1 MSRRTTVRLLASVGI
16 ALLAAVAVV
25 AVLQARDDSTPS
37 GPQPVGSY
45 TALAGAAP
53 ASVVGRKTSCGIVLT
68 DDTEGIAHPTLPCGV
83 RLFVT
88 FEGTTVL
95 AQVVDRGPY
104 RGGRQ
109 FDVTPA
115 LARRLGL
122 HGVQAV
128 HWSYARSGR

>member
-1 MSRRTTVRLLASVGI
+1 MSRPTTVRLFVVLGL

-25 AVLQARDDSTPS
+25 AVLQGRDDATAS

-45 TALAGAAP
+45 TALAGSAP
-53 ASVVGRKTSCGIVLT
+53 ESVIGRKTSCGIVLT
-68 DDTEGIAHPTLPCGV
+68 EETEGIAHPTLPCGV
-83 RLFVT
+83 RLFVS
-88 FEGTTVL
+88 FGGEDVL

-122 HGVQAV
+122 HGVQVV
-128 HWSYARSGR
+128 HWSYARNAE

>member
-1 MSRRTTVRLLASVGI
+1 MSRRTSVRLLASLGV
-16 ALLAAVAVV
+16 ALLAAVAIV
-25 AVLQARDDSTPS
+25 AVLQRRDDSAPS

-53 ASVVGRKTSCGIVLT
+53 ESVIGRKTSCGIVLT
-68 DDTEGIAHPTLPCGV
+68 EDTEGIAHPTLPCGV
-83 RLFVT
+83 RLFIT
-88 FEGTTVL
+88 FDDKTVL

-104 RGGRQ
+104 KGGRQ

-128 HWSYARSGR
+128 HWSYARNDQ

>member
-1 MSRRTTVRLLASVGI
+1 MSRSTTVRVLAFLAV

-25 AVLQARDDSTPS
+25 AVLQRRHDPMPQ

-45 TALAGAAP
+45 TALAGSAP
-53 ASVVGRKTSCGIVLT
+53 ESVIGRRTSCGIVLT
-68 DDTEGIAHPTLPCGV
+68 EDTEGIAHPTLPCGV
-83 RLFVT
+83 RLFLT
-88 FEGTTVL
+88 FEGRTVL

-122 HGVQAV
+122 HGVQVV
-128 HWSYARSGR
+128 HWSYARNAQ

>member
-1 MSRRTTVRLLASVGI
+1 MSRRTTVRLLAFVGV

-25 AVLQARDDSTPS
+25 AVLQRRDDSTPS
-37 GPQPVGSY
+37 GPRPVGSY
-45 TALAGAAP
+45 TALAGSAP
-53 ASVVGRKTSCGIVLT
+53 ESVIGRKTSCGIVLT
-68 DDTEGIAHPTLPCGV
+68 EDTEGIAHPTLPCGV
-83 RLFVT
+83 RLFIT
-88 FEGTTVL
+88 FDGRTVL

-104 RGGRQ
+104 KGGRQ

-128 HWSYARSGR
+128 RWSYATNAQ

>member
-1 MSRRTTVRLLASVGI
+1 MSRSGTVRLLALVAV
-16 ALLAAVAVV
+16 ALLVTVAVV
-25 AVLQARDDSTPS
+25 AVLQWGRSSKPS
-37 GPQPVGSY
+37 GPQAVGSY

-53 ASVVGRKTSCGIVLT
+53 ESVIGRRTSCGIVLT
-68 DDTEGIAHPTLPCGV
+68 EDTEGIAHPTLPCGV

-88 FEGTTVL
+88 FAGHTVL

-128 HWSYARSGR
+128 RWSYARNSQ

>member
-1 MSRRTTVRLLASVGI
+1 MSRSTSVRPLAFLGL

-25 AVLQARDDSTPS
+25 AVLQRRDNSTPT
-37 GPQPVGSY
+37 GPQAVGSY
-45 TALAGAAP
+45 TALAGSAP
-53 ASVVGRKTSCGIVLT
+53 ESVIGRKTSCGIVLT
-68 DDTEGIAHPTLPCGV
+68 EDTEGIAHPTLPCGV
-83 RLFVT
+83 RLFIT
-88 FEGTTVL
+88 FDGTTVL
-95 AQVVDRGPY
+95 APVVDRGPY

-128 HWSYARSGR
+128 HWSYARNAQ

>member
-1 MSRRTTVRLLASVGI
+1 MSRAGTVRVLALVAV
-16 ALLAAVAVV
+16 ALLGAVAVV
-25 AVLQARDDSTPS
+25 AVVQRGHDSKPS

-53 ASVVGRKTSCGIVLT
+53 ESVIGRRTSCGIVLT
-68 DDTEGIAHPTLPCGV
+68 EDTEGIAHPTLPCGV
-83 RLFVT
+83 RLFLT
-88 FEGTTVL
+88 FEGHTVL

-128 HWSYARSGR
+128 HWSYARNSQ

>member
-1 MSRRTTVRLLASVGI
+1 MSRRATVRLLVFLAA
-16 ALLAAVAVV
+16 ALLAVVAVV
-25 AVLQARDDSTPS
+25 AVLQRRDDSTPS

-45 TALAGAAP
+45 TALAGSAP
-53 ASVVGRKTSCGIVLT
+53 ESVIGRKTSCGIVLT
-68 DDTEGIAHPTLPCGV
+68 EDTEGIAHPTLPCGV

-88 FEGTTVL
+88 FGGHTVL

-122 HGVQAV
+122 HGVQTV
-128 HWSYARSGR
+128 RWSYARNAQ

>member
-1 MSRRTTVRLLASVGI
+1 MSRQRTVRLLVVLGV

-25 AVLQARDDSTPS
+25 AVLQRHNDTSPS

-45 TALAGAAP
+45 TALAGSAP
-53 ASVVGRKTSCGIVLT
+53 ESVIGRKTSCGIVLNE
-68 DDTEGIAHPTLPCGV
+68 DTEGIAHPTLPCGV

-88 FEGTTVL
+88 FDGKTVL
-95 AQVVDRGPY
+95 AQVIDRGPY
-104 RGGRQ
+104 KGGRQ

-122 HGVQAV
+122 HGVQV
-128 HWSYARSGR
+128 VRWSYARNAR

>member
-1 MSRRTTVRLLASVGI
+1 MSRRTSVRLLVFLGV

-25 AVLQARDDSTPS
+25 AVLQRHDTGTPA
-37 GPQPVGSY
+37 GAQPVGSY
-45 TALAGAAP
+45 TALAGSAP
-53 ASVVGRKTSCGIVLT
+53 ESVIGRKTSCGIVLT
-68 DDTEGIAHPTLPCGV
+68 EDTEGIAHPTLPCGV

-88 FEGTTVL
+88 FDGKTVL

-128 HWSYARSGR
+128 HWSFARNAG